1 MLFLIEQS
9 QNQMATETSKFR
21 VGLFV
26 FSSIVI
32 LVLILMLYGSKTYFS
47 ETEPY
52 VTYFAQS
59 IQGLDVNSDVQFRG
73 VTVGTVGEIGLAPDG
88 KLIQVTLHIFSKKFS
103 LDTNNII
110 RLVTPNITGIKNLE
124 IEMRDGRPDKSP
136 KLSFAPPHPVISSY
150 PSIGMMTL
158 FTLMEKRLTELDT
171 KGVSDGLTNSL
182 YIINSFMS
190 SKKVE
195 KIIDD
200 TSVSVQRIRE
210 ISEQISPERID
221 KLSKNASDL
230 MISLNRSAVMAETS
244 IEPILQDLKRTIE
257 NLRSFSEAL
266 KDRPSQTL
274 FSKPTEEK

>member
-1 MLFLIEQS
+1 MPFLIEQS

-47 ETEPY
+47 ETKPY
-52 VTYFAQS
+52 VTYFEQS
-59 IQGLDVNSDVQFRG
+59 VQGLAVNSDVQFRG
-73 VTVGTVGEIGLAPDG
+73 VTVGTVGKIGLAPDG
-88 KLIQVTLHIFSKKFS
+88 KLIQVILHIFNKKFS
-103 LDTNNII
+103 LDTNNIVK
-110 RLVTPNITGIKNLE
+110 LVTPNITGIKNLE
-124 IEMRDGRPDKSP
+124 IEMREGRPDKSP
-136 KLSFAPPHPVISSY
+136 KLSFKPPYQVISSY

-158 FTLMEKRLTELDT
+158 FALMEKRLTELNT
-171 KGVSDGLTNSL
+171 KGVSDGLTNAL
-182 YIINSFMS
+182 YIINSYIGS
-190 SKKVE
+190 EKVK

-200 TSVSVQRIRE
+200 TYDSVQKIRE
-210 ISEQISPERID
+210 ISERISPERID
-221 KLSKNASDL
+221 KLSKNVSNF
-230 MISLNRSAVMAETS
+230 MISLNRSAVMVETS
-244 IEPILQDLKRTIE
+244 VEPILQDLKRTID

>member
-1 MLFLIEQS
+1 
-9 QNQMATETSKFR
+9 MATETSKFR

-88 KLIQVTLHIFSKKFS
+88 RLIQVTLDIFNKKFS

-124 IEMRDGRPDKSP
+124 IEMREGRPDKSP
-136 KLSFAPPHPVISSY
+136 KLSFIPPHPVIASY

-171 KGVSDGLTNSL
+171 KGVSDGITNAL

-190 SKKVE
+190 SEKLD

-200 TSVSVQRIRE
+200 ASISVQRIRD
-210 ISEQISPERID
+210 ISEQISPEKID
-221 KLSKNASDL
+221 KLINLASEL
-230 MISLNRSAVMAETS
+230 TISLKRSAVMTETS
-244 IEPILQDLKRTIE
+244 VEPIMQDLKRTIE

-274 FSKPTEEK
+274 FSTPTKEQ